1 MAKCKPHSELTG
13 CSVETGLTVVEE
25 KLVKMS
31 CEIRADIY
39 YYLMT
44 RRGLKSHDKE
54 GTADDSRGGLTV
66 RDLLY
71 EPCKAA
77 VSLAFNG

>member
-1 MAKCKPHSELTG
+1 ML
-13 CSVETGLTVVEE
+13 EE

-31 CEIRADIY
+31 REIRADTY

-44 RRGLKSHDKE
+44 RRGLKSHDNE

-66 RDLLY
+66 RHLLY
-71 EPCKAA
+71 EACKAA
-77 VSLAFNG
+77 VSLAFNV